1 MYLHTPT
8 HRPVPTQTN
17 SSHHQPSPC
26 IWMVQTILR
35 SVGIVLAGIVQLA
48 HHTLVCWL
56 HCLASSSQR
65 LPRGSL
71 RAFGGPFL
79 LLPFWCSSRTPVPF
93 CFCLLGLP
101 YPFGLPCSHYLSKL
115 LATKRRGVLTVIAQC
130 IVGRVSHVS
139 PGIQC
144 SWSPPPRHPT
154 GPPPQ
159 NTHITTI

>member
-115 LATKRRGVLTVIAQC
+115 LATKRHGGLQSSPSVSLDGSRMSALASNA
-130 IVGRVSHVS
+130 VGH
-139 PGIQC
+139 
-144 SWSPPPRHPT
+144 RHPVT
-154 GPPPQ
+154 PPARRPK
-159 NTHITTI
+159 THT